1 MIKHLPE
8 EQLVAV
14 KIEGMRKKMRWRLKL
29 ADITDG

>member
-14 KIEGMRKKMRWRLKL
+14 KIEGKREKMRWRLKL